1 VATRTR
7 HARGTPTALSPS
19 MVATRITP
27 MPSPELSPTAQ
38 AFVGDALELVIYSVE
53 AIRER
58 VGKLAT
64 LGLRRRDAR

>member
-1 VATRTR
+1 
-7 HARGTPTALSPS
+7 

-38 AFVGDALELVIYSVE
+38 AFVGDALELVIHSIE

-58 VGKLAT
+58 VGKL
-64 LGLRRRDAR
+64 GMIGMRRRDAR